1 MILLEKRST
10 HGVEEEIGEKA
21 IPLNQDSGG
30 ESEPNRGDDWCC
42 SKKFL
47 HREKDKDVLER
58 IQRGEMVTLSSLSSN
73 LPLVSS
79 PKAAIGQVADANK
92 DLKARDTSI

>member
-10 HGVEEEIGEKA
+10 HGVEEEIREKA

-47 HREKDKDVLER
+47 HREKGKDVLER
-58 IQRGEMVTLSSLSSN
+58 IQRGEMVTLS
-73 LPLVSS
+73 
-79 PKAAIGQVADANK
+79 
-92 DLKARDTSI
+92 

>member
-1 MILLEKRST
+1 MILLKKRST
-10 HGVEEEIGEKA
+10 HGVEEKIREKA

-42 SKKFL
+42 SKKFI
-47 HREKDKDVLER
+47 HREKDKDILER

>member
-1 MILLEKRST
+1 M
-10 HGVEEEIGEKA
+10 EEEIREKA
-21 IPLNQDSGG
+21 IPLDQNSGS
-30 ESEPNRGDDWCC
+30 EREPNRGNDWCS

-47 HREKDKDVLER
+47 HREKDKDVVVR
-58 IQRGEMVTLSSLSSN
+58 VQRGEMVTLSSLSSN

-92 DLKARDTSI
+92 DLKARETSI